1 VPTIIALRN
10 RAEEVKRQELEKLFN
25 KISSLDENS
34 RNAIEYMAA
43 SIVNK
48 LIHPPTA
55 ALKDDVEDRDFLIA
69 VIKRLYGI
77 NGEDNEK

>member
-1 VPTIIALRN
+1 
-10 RAEEVKRQELEKLFN
+10 
-25 KISSLDENS
+25 
-34 RNAIEYMAA
+34 MAA